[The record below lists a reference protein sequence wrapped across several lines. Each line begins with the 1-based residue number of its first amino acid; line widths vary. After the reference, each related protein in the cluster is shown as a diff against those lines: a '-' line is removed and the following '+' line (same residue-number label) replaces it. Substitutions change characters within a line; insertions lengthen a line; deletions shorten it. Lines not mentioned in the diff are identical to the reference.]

1 MPVAQTRLEVLQ
13 IHKLLQCVRNK
24 DTAQIEK
31 LCSHGVQHLINYSEP
46 NGGDTAIHLAAKAN
60 DEEMMKFLLEL
71 GAHPNVTD
79 LNGRTAAM
87 RAAEYG
93 HVQSLEIL
101 CNAGSDM
108 KIRDID
114 GKGILFY
121 CILPTSRHVNCTEM
135 VIRNGAE
142 CDNRSNNGTPVFMLA
157 CEEAFANE
165 KICLLLLEHNAD
177 AQCQHKNS
185 GRTALMAAASS
196 GSIPVIRQMLLKGA
210 QVNAVDKDKRTA
222 THLAAKKG
230 HFEVLKLLS
239 AFNAD
244 LGGVDVIGNTP
255 IHLAAEGGF
264 ANCCKFLSQRGC
276 RANTKNDDG
285 LLPKALA
292 KNSDSKEAMKECRK
306 AEKLS
311 KKIGG
316 GGKPPTEPWAVS
328 LYDWCV
334 ERQNILRERFEDVDK
349 EGTERISREEF
360 LEVLTNLDA
369 PVDEEN
375 FKTVYL
381 AHDKNKEGVI
391 NFSEFLTG
399 KKYVHKTY
407 LMSSFE
413 KKEKKGKKG
422 KKGKK
427 KKGKTKVP
435 MPICIGPMGKRTEF
449 GEPPEHLISRH
460 VPFTDTGRFTRDI
473 PPDHPIQDDS
483 AWYLH
488 TPDRTYININ
498 EAAKVSDF
506 ESLKIAYN
514 KGRAIDTRDK
524 YYKTPLMVACAQ
536 GNHAMAQFLVDRGAN
551 VNACDNFKWTPL
563 HHAVLSGQLDI
574 VEMMLEKGADIN
586 ARAMNGGTALMRA
599 IQISN
604 PEITKY
610 LIDKGCNVEIEN
622 RKGDTA
628 LDIAKWWADPRVL
641 QIVQEKFD
649 SLPKPKDGGK
659 KKKGKKSAK
668 GGKKGQPRS
677 SSVPPLPQGGLT
689 AQQALPDQSPNH
701 SPRERKGSVLRA
713 ASAMAGG
720 IEHVEDI
727 TYIPLKVWN
736 HQANT
741 RELIIK
747 KEQRR
752 MRFGDSV
759 DFPDFNMPFKQ
770 HFMTKSE
777 ELGGVDSED
786 D

>member
-13 IHKLLQCVRNK
+13 IHKLLQCVRTK
-24 DTAQIEK
+24 DTDQIEK

-46 NGGDTAIHLAAKAN
+46 NEGDTAIHLAAKAN
-60 DEEMMKFLLEL
+60 DEDMTRFLLSL

-79 LNGRTAAM
+79 LKGRTAAM

-93 HVQSLEIL
+93 HIQTLDIL
-101 CNAGSDM
+101 CNATSDM
-108 KIRDID
+108 KIKDID

-121 CILPTSRHVNCTEM
+121 CILPTSRHVRCTEM
-135 VIRNGAE
+135 VIKHGAE
-142 CDNRSNNGTPVFMLA
+142 CDSKSNNGTPVFMLA
-157 CEEAFANE
+157 CEEALENQE
-165 KICLLLLEHNAD
+165 ICLLLLDHNAD
-177 AQCQHKNS
+177 AECQHKNS

-196 GSIPVIRQMLLKGA
+196 GSIPVVKQILQKGGH
-210 QVNAVDKDKRTA
+210 VNAVDKDKCTA
-222 THLAAKKG
+222 AHLAAKKG
-230 HFEVLKLLS
+230 HFDILKVLS
-239 AFNAD
+239 SFNAD
-244 LGGVDVIGNTP
+244 LGTVDVIGNTP
-255 IHLAAEGGF
+255 IHFAAAGGF

-285 LLPKALA
+285 MLPKVLA
-292 KNSDSKEAMKECRK
+292 KNSESKEAMKECRK

-311 KKIGG
+311 KKIQG
-316 GGKPPTEPWAVS
+316 GGKPPTEPWAIR
-328 LYDWCV
+328 LYDWSI
-334 ERQNILRERFEDVDK
+334 ERQTTLKDRFEDLDK
-349 EGTERISREEF
+349 DDEQRITREQF
-360 LEVLTNLDA
+360 LEVLNDLDA
-369 PVDEEN
+369 PVDEED
-375 FKTVYL
+375 FKTLYL
-381 AHDKNKEGVI
+381 AHDKNKEGFI
-391 NFSEFLTG
+391 NYSEFLSG

-407 LMSSFE
+407 LMSAFE

-435 MPICIGPMGKRTEF
+435 MPICIGPNGERTEF

-460 VPFTDTGRFTRDI
+460 VPFTDTGRFTRDV

-488 TPDRTYININ
+488 TPDKTYINLN
-498 EAAKVSDF
+498 EAAKLGDC
-506 ESLKIAYN
+506 ESLSIAYN
-514 KGRAIDTRDK
+514 KGRPIDTRDK

-536 GNHAMAQFLVDRGAN
+536 GNKTMAQFLLDRGAN

-563 HHAVLSGQLDI
+563 HHATLSGQLDLVI
-574 VEMMLEKGADIN
+574 MMLEKGADIN

-599 IQISN
+599 IQISS

-610 LIDKGCNVEIEN
+610 LIDQGCNVEIEN

-668 GGKKGQPRS
+668 GGKKGQTRS

-689 AQQALPDQSPNH
+689 AQQTFMDQSPNH

-713 ASAMAGG
+713 ASAMAAG

-727 TYIPLKVWN
+727 TYVPLKIWT

-741 RELIIK
+741 RELLVK
-747 KEQRR
+747 KEQKR
-752 MRFGDSV
+752 MRFGDGV
-759 DFPDFNMPFKQ
+759 DFPDFKMPLRQ
-770 HFMTKSE
+770 HFMKRSE
-777 ELGGVDSED
+777 ELGGIDSED